1 MPLNLIPEIYVTTE
15 PLDLI
20 SHEKMYAK
28 IPEGTIWMPLNENNE
43 PKATML
49 YGQMTYAADM
59 IFETEEGAR
68 GKTFKE
74 TVDGY
79 KVYMG
84 GIALLDKSKRANT
97 YDLNLHNISGTEFF
111 LSETKTHL
119 ENYNKFDVYGVDIN
133 DRGNF
138 EVNDVDLKT
147 HKPGDGFVIWSRE
160 EKKKNVLFSRND
172 GSGIIHGKE
181 VHVLKSDGFVSI
193 SNGTITI
200 QNNNGREIVI
210 DKSGIKSPRE
220 LRDLGKNI
228 SKIVKDSMKKIDYR
242 VY

>member
-20 SHEKMYAK
+20 SNEKMYAK
-28 IPEGTIWMPLNENNE
+28 IPEGTLWMPLNEKNE

-84 GIALLDKSKRANT
+84 GITLLDKSKQANAN
-97 YDLNLHNISGTEFF
+97 DLNLHNISGPEVF
-111 LSETKTHL
+111 LAETKTHL
-119 ENYNKFDVYGVDIN
+119 ENYNKFDVNGIDIN
-133 DRGNF
+133 DTGNF
-138 EVNDVDLKT
+138 KVNCVDMKT

-160 EKKKNVLFSRND
+160 EKRKNVLFSSND

-181 VHVLKSDGFVSI
+181 VHVLKSDSLVSI
-193 SNGTITI
+193 SNGTITV
-200 QNNNGREIVI
+200 QNNHGREIVI
-210 DKSGIKSPRE
+210 DKSGIKSPLE
-220 LRDLGKNI
+220 LRDLRKNI
-228 SKIVKDSMKKIDYR
+228 SETVRKTIKNFDI
-242 VY
+242 